1 MRGGE
6 CTRWEESEKARANVL
21 HETELILDQNNYT
34 DWGDVNV
41 DYPLDTMESILIYG
55 GWVLKNGLGD
65 KYKFQNITHVFMR
78 GGEQNGRCTGP
89 YL

>member
-1 MRGGE
+1 MGRI
-6 CTRWEESEKARANVL
+6 WESVRANVL

-34 DWGDVNV
+34 DWGDMNV

-55 GWVLKNGLGD
+55 GWVLKNGLED
-65 KYKFQNITHVFMR
+65 KYQLQNIAHVFMR
-78 GGEQNGRCTGP
+78 GGEQNGRCIGP

>member
-6 CTRWEESEKARANVL
+6 CTRWEESEKARADVL

-55 GWVLKNGLGD
+55 G
-65 KYKFQNITHVFMR
+65 
-78 GGEQNGRCTGP
+78 
-89 YL
+89 